1 LSLGLLLEYHQG
13 DLKRKTMSHKGIG
26 RWQGAALMATT
37 LLGTGVFI
45 LPQMTVSV
53 AGPWALL
60 AWLLLTVAVLPLA
73 FTFGLLASRFPH
85 ATGPA
90 HFAAL
95 AFGELTGRI
104 LGLMFLLVVPLGAS
118 AALMITF
125 EFIAP
130 LLPEAQQ
137 WRLPVELSLLG
148 LLWLLNYRGLQL
160 SARLQFGLTL
170 LIIAV
175 VLMLLLAFGLLQ
187 PQNLQ
192 QPSLPDFNGSTLAAA
207 CAIAFWSFLGVEAMT
222 HLAHDFRDAS
232 KDLLPALIRG
242 CLVVGAIYIACSYLV
257 LLMGSGHPVAMIGV
271 FNQLLGGYGELV
283 LGILG
288 FCSGIATVNV
298 YTASVARS
306 LASFS
311 EQGITP
317 AYFQQKNR
325 HQMPQRA
332 LTAIITTMAAVLLL
346 TWFGGQQLEDLIS
359 WVNGVFVVIYL
370 VSMAAAY
377 QLLPGRYKAVS
388 LVSLALC
395 LLLAVA
401 IAEHMLY
408 ALLLIVLIW
417 PLLYL
422 QQKKQRLSVPL

>member
-1 LSLGLLLEYHQG
+1 
-13 DLKRKTMSHKGIG
+13 MSHKGIG

-45 LPQMTVSV
+45 LPQMTVAV
-53 AGPWALL
+53 AGSWALL
-60 AWLLLTVAVLPLA
+60 AWLLLTVTVLPLA

-130 LLPEAQQ
+130 LIPQAQQ
-137 WRLPVELSLLG
+137 WRLPVELALLG

-170 LIIAV
+170 LIIMV
-175 VLMLLLAFGLLQ
+175 VLLLLLAFGLLQ
-187 PQNLQ
+187 PQNVQ
-192 QPSLPDFNGSTLAAA
+192 QPTLADFNGSALAAA
-207 CAIAFWSFLGVEAMT
+207 CAIAFWSFLGIEAMT

-242 CLVVGAIYIACSYLV
+242 CLVVGAIYLACSYLV
-257 LLMGSGHPVAMIGV
+257 LVMGSGHPLAMIGV

-283 LGILG
+283 LGVLG

-317 AYFQQKNR
+317 AYFQQKNAY
-325 HQMPQRA
+325 QMPQRA
-332 LTAIITTMAAVLLL
+332 LTAIIAAMAGVLVL
-346 TWFGGQQLEDLIS
+346 TWFSGQQLEDLIS

-370 VSMAAAY
+370 LSMAAAY
-377 QLLPGRYKAVS
+377 TLLPSRYKGLC

-395 LLLAVA
+395 LILAVA

-408 ALLLIVLIW
+408 ALLLIAVLG

-422 QQKKQRLSVPL
+422 QQKQQRLSSLPSASRPGSGV

>member
-1 LSLGLLLEYHQG
+1 
-13 DLKRKTMSHKGIG
+13 MSHKGIG

-45 LPQMTVSV
+45 LPQMTVAV

-60 AWLLLTVAVLPLA
+60 AWLILTLAVLPLA

-130 LLPEAQQ
+130 LLPAAEQ

-175 VLMLLLAFGLLQ
+175 VLLLLLAFGLLQ
-187 PQNLQ
+187 PQSLQ

-232 KDLLPALIRG
+232 KDVLPALLRG

-257 LLMGSGHPVAMIGV
+257 LVMGSGHPLAMIGV

-283 LGILG
+283 LGVLG

-317 AYFQQKNR
+317 AFFQQKNS

-332 LTAIITTMAAVLLL
+332 LTAIIATMAAVLLL
-346 TWFGGQQLEDLIS
+346 TWFSGQQLEDLIS

-377 QLLPGRYKAVS
+377 KLLPDRYKVVS

-408 ALLLIVLIW
+408 ALLLIALIW
-417 PLLYL
+417 PLLYM

>member
-1 LSLGLLLEYHQG
+1 
-13 DLKRKTMSHKGIG
+13 MSHKGIG

-45 LPQMTVSV
+45 LPQMTVAV

-95 AFGELTGRI
+95 AFGELTGRV

-175 VLMLLLAFGLLQ
+175 VLLLLLAFGLLQ
-187 PQNLQ
+187 PQQLQ
-192 QPSLPDFNGSTLAAA
+192 QPPLPDFNGSALAAA

-222 HLAHDFRDAS
+222 HLANDFRDAS
-232 KDLLPALIRG
+232 KDLLPALLRG

-257 LLMGSGHPVAMIGV
+257 LVMGSGHPLAMIGV

-283 LGILG
+283 LGVLG

-317 AYFQQKNR
+317 AFFQQKNR

-332 LTAIITTMAAVLLL
+332 LTAIIAAMAAVLLL
-346 TWFGGQQLEDLIS
+346 TWFSGQQLEDLIS

-377 QLLPGRYKAVS
+377 KLLPGRYKAVS

-408 ALLLIVLIW
+408 ALLLIILIC

-422 QQKKQRLSVPL
+422 QQKKQRLSLPL

>member
-1 LSLGLLLEYHQG
+1 
-13 DLKRKTMSHKGIG
+13 MSHKGIG

-45 LPQMTVSV
+45 LPQMTVAV
-53 AGPWALL
+53 ADSWALL
-60 AWLLLTVAVLPLA
+60 AWLLLTLAVLPLA

-95 AFGELTGRI
+95 AFGELTGRV

-130 LLPEAQQ
+130 LLPAAGQ
-137 WRLPVELSLLG
+137 WQLPVELGLLA

-175 VLMLLLAFGLLQ
+175 VLLLLLAFGLLQ
-187 PQNLQ
+187 PHNL
-192 QPSLPDFNGSTLAAA
+192 PHPVLPDFNGNQLAAA
-207 CAIAFWSFLGVEAMT
+207 CAIAFWSFLGIEAMT
-222 HLAHDFRDAS
+222 HLAHDFRDAG

-242 CLVVGAIYIACSYLV
+242 CLVVGAIYMACSYLV
-257 LLMGSGHPVAMIGV
+257 LMMDSDHPVAMIGV

-283 LGILG
+283 LGVLG

-317 AYFQQKNR
+317 AFFQQKNR
-325 HQMPQRA
+325 HQIPERA
-332 LTAIITTMAAVLLL
+332 LTAIIAAMAAVLVL
-346 TWFGGQQLEDLIS
+346 TWLSGQQLEDLIS

-377 QLLPGRYKAVS
+377 QLLPGHYKAVS

-395 LLLAVA
+395 LLLALA

-408 ALLLIVLIW
+408 ALLLILLIW

-422 QQKKQRLSVPL
+422 QQRKQKLSAPL

>member
-1 LSLGLLLEYHQG
+1 
-13 DLKRKTMSHKGIG
+13 MSHKGIG

-45 LPQMTVSV
+45 LPQMTVEV

-60 AWLLLTVAVLPLA
+60 AWLLLTLAVLPLA

-95 AFGELTGRI
+95 AFGELTGRV

-130 LLPEAQQ
+130 LLPEAQH

-170 LIIAV
+170 LIIAL
-175 VLMLLLAFGLLQ
+175 VLLLLLAFGLLQ
-187 PQNLQ
+187 PQQVQ
-192 QPSLPDFNGSTLAAA
+192 QASLPAFSSSALAAA
-207 CAIAFWSFLGVEAMT
+207 CAVAFWSFLGVEAMT

-257 LLMGSGHPVAMIGV
+257 LVMGTGETLAMVSV

-332 LTAIITTMAAVLLL
+332 LSAIIAAMAAVLLL
-346 TWFGGQQLEDLIS
+346 TWYSGQQLEDLIS

-377 QLLPGRYKAVS
+377 QLLPGRYKALS

-395 LLLAVA
+395 LLLALA
-401 IAEHMLY
+401 IAAHMLY
-408 ALLLIVLIW
+408 ALLLIVLLW
-417 PLLYL
+417 PALYL
-422 QQKKQRLSVPL
+422 QQRKQRLSAPL

>member
-1 LSLGLLLEYHQG
+1 
-13 DLKRKTMSHKGIG
+13 MSNKGIG

-45 LPQMTVSV
+45 LPQMTVEV
-53 AGPWALL
+53 AGSWALVAWALL
-60 AWLLLTVAVLPLA
+60 TLAVLPVA

-130 LLPEAQQ
+130 LLTDAKQ
-137 WRLPVELSLLG
+137 WQLPVELGLLG

-175 VLMLLLAFGLLQ
+175 VLLLLTAFGLLQ
-187 PQNLQ
+187 PESTNPL
-192 QPSLPDFNGSTLAAA
+192 SMPDFNGGALAGA

-222 HLAHDFRDAS
+222 HLANDFRDAS

-257 LLMGSGHPVAMIGV
+257 LVMGSGHPMAMIGV
-271 FNQLLGGYGELV
+271 FNSLLGGNGELV
-283 LGILG
+283 LGVLG

-306 LASFS
+306 LANFS

-317 AYFQQKNR
+317 AYFQQNNR

-332 LTAIITTMAAVLLL
+332 LSCIILTMATVLVV
-346 TWFGGQQLEDLIS
+346 TWYSGQQLHDLIS
-359 WVNGVFVVIYL
+359 WVNGVFVMIYL

-377 QLLPGRYKAVS
+377 TLLPGRYKMLC

-395 LLLAVA
+395 LALAMV
-401 IAEHMLY
+401 IAAHMLY
-408 ALLLIVLIW
+408 ALLLVTVIW

-422 QQKKQRLSVPL
+422 QQKKQRLSVQP

>member
-1 LSLGLLLEYHQG
+1 
-13 DLKRKTMSHKGIG
+13 MSHKGIG

-45 LPQMTVSV
+45 LPQMTVEV

-60 AWLLLTVAVLPLA
+60 AWLLLTLAVLPLA

-95 AFGELTGRI
+95 AFGELTGRV

-130 LLPEAQQ
+130 LLPEAQH

-170 LIIAV
+170 LIIAL
-175 VLMLLLAFGLLQ
+175 VLLLSLAFGLLQ
-187 PQNLQ
+187 PQQIQ
-192 QPSLPDFNGSTLAAA
+192 QPSLPAFSSSALAAA

-242 CLVVGAIYIACSYLV
+242 CLVVGAIYVACSYLV
-257 LLMGSGHPVAMIGV
+257 LVMGTGEALAMISV

-332 LTAIITTMAAVLLL
+332 LSAIIAAMAAVLLL
-346 TWFGGQQLEDLIS
+346 TWYSGQQLEDLIS

-377 QLLPGRYKAVS
+377 QLLPGRYKALS

-395 LLLAVA
+395 LLLALA

-408 ALLLIVLIW
+408 ALLLIVLLW
-417 PLLYL
+417 PVLYL
-422 QQKKQRLSVPL
+422 QQRKQRLSAPL

>member
-1 LSLGLLLEYHQG
+1 
-13 DLKRKTMSHKGIG
+13 MSHKGIG

-45 LPQMTVSV
+45 LPQMTVEV

-60 AWLLLTVAVLPLA
+60 AWLLLTLAVLPLA

-95 AFGELTGRI
+95 AFGELTGRV
-104 LGLMFLLVVPLGAS
+104 LGLMFLLVVPFGAS

-130 LLPEAQQ
+130 LLPEAQH

-170 LIIAV
+170 LIIAL
-175 VLMLLLAFGLLQ
+175 VLLLLLAFGLLQ
-187 PQNLQ
+187 PQQIQ
-192 QPSLPDFNGSTLAAA
+192 QTSLPAFSSSALAAA

-242 CLVVGAIYIACSYLV
+242 CLVVGAIYVACSYLV
-257 LLMGSGHPVAMIGV
+257 LVMGTGEALAMISV

-317 AYFQQKNR
+317 AYFQQKNH

-332 LTAIITTMAAVLLL
+332 LSAIIAAMAAVLLL
-346 TWFGGQQLEDLIS
+346 TWYSGQQLEDLIS

-377 QLLPGRYKAVS
+377 QLLPGRYKALS

-395 LLLAVA
+395 LLLALA

-408 ALLLIVLIW
+408 ALLLIVLLW
-417 PLLYL
+417 PVLYL
-422 QQKKQRLSVPL
+422 QQRKQRLSAPL

>member
-1 LSLGLLLEYHQG
+1 
-13 DLKRKTMSHKGIG
+13 MSHKGIG

-45 LPQMTVSV
+45 LPQMTVAV

-160 SARLQFGLTL
+160 SARLQFGLTV

-175 VLMLLLAFGLLQ
+175 VLLLLLAFGLLQ

-222 HLAHDFRDAS
+222 HLAHDFRNAS

-242 CLVVGAIYIACSYLV
+242 CLVVGSIYIACSYLV

-317 AYFQQKNR
+317 AYFRQKNR

-332 LTAIITTMAAVLLL
+332 LTAIISAMAAVLLL
-346 TWFGGQQLEDLIS
+346 TWFSGQQLEDLIS

-377 QLLPGRYKAVS
+377 KLLPGRYKAVS
-388 LVSLALC
+388 LISLTLC
-395 LLLAVA
+395 LLLAAA

-408 ALLLIVLIW
+408 ALLLITLIW
-417 PLLYL
+417 PLLYV

>member
-1 LSLGLLLEYHQG
+1 
-13 DLKRKTMSHKGIG
+13 MSHKGIG

-45 LPQMTVSV
+45 LPQMTVAV

-130 LLPEAQQ
+130 LLPQAQHWQ
-137 WRLPVELSLLG
+137 LPVELSLLG

-170 LIIAV
+170 LIISV
-175 VLMLLLAFGLLQ
+175 VLLLLLAFGLLQ
-187 PQNLQ
+187 PQQLQ
-192 QPSLPDFNGSTLAAA
+192 QPSLPDFNGSALAAA
-207 CAIAFWSFLGVEAMT
+207 CAIAFWSFLGIEAMT
-222 HLAHDFRDAS
+222 HLANDFRDAGQ
-232 KDLLPALIRG
+232 DLLPALLRG

-257 LLMGSGHPVAMIGV
+257 LVMGSGHSVAMISV

-317 AYFQQKNR
+317 AFFQQKNR

-332 LTAIITTMAAVLLL
+332 LTAIISAMAAVLLL
-346 TWFGGQQLEDLIS
+346 TWFSGQQLEDLIS

-377 QLLPGRYKAVS
+377 KLLPDRYKAMS

-408 ALLLIVLIW
+408 ALLLIALIW
-417 PLLYL
+417 PLLYM

>member
-1 LSLGLLLEYHQG
+1 
-13 DLKRKTMSHKGIG
+13 MSHKGIG

-45 LPQMTVSV
+45 LPQMTVEV

-60 AWLLLTVAVLPLA
+60 AWLLLTLAVLPLA

-95 AFGELTGRI
+95 AFGELTGRV

-130 LLPEAQQ
+130 LLPEAQH

-170 LIIAV
+170 LIIAL
-175 VLMLLLAFGLLQ
+175 VLLLLLAFGLLQ
-187 PQNLQ
+187 PQQIQ
-192 QPSLPDFNGSTLAAA
+192 QPSLPAFSSSALAAA

-242 CLVVGAIYIACSYLV
+242 CLVVGAIYVACSYLV
-257 LLMGSGHPVAMIGV
+257 LVMGTGEGLAMISV

-332 LTAIITTMAAVLLL
+332 LSAIIAAMAAVLLL
-346 TWFGGQQLEDLIS
+346 TWYSGQQLEDLIS

-377 QLLPGRYKAVS
+377 QLLPGRYKALS

-395 LLLAVA
+395 LLLALA

-408 ALLLIVLIW
+408 ALLLIVLLW
-417 PLLYL
+417 PVLYL
-422 QQKKQRLSVPL
+422 QQRKQRLSAPL

>member
-1 LSLGLLLEYHQG
+1 
-13 DLKRKTMSHKGIG
+13 MSHKGIG

-45 LPQMTVSV
+45 LPQMTVEV

-60 AWLLLTVAVLPLA
+60 AWLLLTLAVLPLA

-95 AFGELTGRI
+95 AFGELTGRV

-130 LLPEAQQ
+130 LLPEAQH
-137 WRLPVELSLLG
+137 WRLQVELSLLG

-170 LIIAV
+170 LIIAL
-175 VLMLLLAFGLLQ
+175 VLLLLLAFGLLQ
-187 PQNLQ
+187 PQQIQ
-192 QPSLPDFNGSTLAAA
+192 QPSLPAFSSSALAAA

-242 CLVVGAIYIACSYLV
+242 CLVVGAIYVACSYLV
-257 LLMGSGHPVAMIGV
+257 LVMGTGEALAMISV

-332 LTAIITTMAAVLLL
+332 LSAIIAAMAAVLLL
-346 TWFGGQQLEDLIS
+346 TWYSGQQLEDLIS

-377 QLLPGRYKAVS
+377 QLLPGRYKALS

-395 LLLAVA
+395 LLLALA

-408 ALLLIVLIW
+408 ALLLIVLLW
-417 PLLYL
+417 PVLYL
-422 QQKKQRLSVPL
+422 QQRKQRLSAPL

>member
-1 LSLGLLLEYHQG
+1 
-13 DLKRKTMSHKGIG
+13 MSHKGIG

-45 LPQMTVSV
+45 LPQMTVEV

-60 AWLLLTVAVLPLA
+60 AWLLLTLAVLPLA

-95 AFGELTGRI
+95 AFGELTGRV

-130 LLPEAQQ
+130 LLPEAQH

-170 LIIAV
+170 LIIAL
-175 VLMLLLAFGLLQ
+175 VLLLLLAFGLLQ
-187 PQNLQ
+187 PQQVQ
-192 QPSLPDFNGSTLAAA
+192 QASLPAFSSSALAAA
-207 CAIAFWSFLGVEAMT
+207 CAVAFWSFLGVEAMT

-257 LLMGSGHPVAMIGV
+257 LVMGTGETLAMVSV

-332 LTAIITTMAAVLLL
+332 LSAIIAAMAAVLLL
-346 TWFGGQQLEDLIS
+346 TWYSGQQLEDLIS

-377 QLLPGRYKAVS
+377 QLLPGRYKALS

-395 LLLAVA
+395 LLLALA
-401 IAEHMLY
+401 IAAHMLY
-408 ALLLIVLIW
+408 ALLLIVLLW
-417 PLLYL
+417 PVLYL
-422 QQKKQRLSVPL
+422 QQRKQRLSAPL

>member
-1 LSLGLLLEYHQG
+1 
-13 DLKRKTMSHKGIG
+13 
-26 RWQGAALMATT
+26 MATT

-45 LPQMTVSV
+45 LPQMTVAV

-60 AWLLLTVAVLPLA
+60 AWLLLTIAVLPLA

-130 LLPEAQQ
+130 LIPEAQQ

-175 VLMLLLAFGLLQ
+175 VLLLLLVFGVLQ

-192 QPSLPDFNGSTLAAA
+192 QPSLPDFNGSALAAA

-222 HLAHDFRDAS
+222 HLANDFKDAS

-257 LLMGSGHPVAMIGV
+257 LVMAPNHPVAMIGV

-317 AYFQQKNR
+317 AFFQQKNTY
-325 HQMPQRA
+325 QMPQRA
-332 LTAIITTMAAVLLL
+332 LTAIIAAMAAVLLL
-346 TWFGGQQLEDLIS
+346 TWFSGQHLEDLIS

-377 QLLPGRYKAVS
+377 QLLPARYKAVS
-388 LVSLALC
+388 LISLALC

-408 ALLLIVLIW
+408 ALLLIVMIW

-422 QQKKQRLSVPL
+422 QQKKQRISVPL

>member
-1 LSLGLLLEYHQG
+1 
-13 DLKRKTMSHKGIG
+13 MSHKGIG

-137 WRLPVELSLLG
+137 WQLPVELSLLG

-175 VLMLLLAFGLLQ
+175 VLLLLLAFGLLQ

-192 QPSLPDFNGSTLAAA
+192 QPSLPDFNGSALAAA

-222 HLAHDFRDAS
+222 HLANDFRDAS
-232 KDLLPALIRG
+232 KDLLPALLRG

-257 LLMGSGHPVAMIGV
+257 LVMGSGHPLAMIGV

-283 LGILG
+283 LGVLG

-317 AYFQQKNR
+317 AFFQQKNR

-332 LTAIITTMAAVLLL
+332 LTAIIATMAAVLLL
-346 TWFGGQQLEDLIS
+346 TWFSDQQLEDLIS

-377 QLLPGRYKAVS
+377 QLLPGRYKIIS
-388 LVSLALC
+388 LLSLALC

>member
-1 LSLGLLLEYHQG
+1 
-13 DLKRKTMSHKGIG
+13 MSDHGIG

-45 LPQMTVSV
+45 LPQMTVAV
-53 AGPWALL
+53 AGSWALL
-60 AWLLLTVAVLPLA
+60 AWLLLTLAVVPLA
-73 FTFGLLASRFPH
+73 ITFGLLASRFPH

-95 AFGELTGRI
+95 AFGELTGRV

-118 AALMITF
+118 AALMMTF

-130 LLPEAQQ
+130 LLPSAQQ
-137 WRLPVELSLLG
+137 WRLPVEFGLLG

-170 LIIAV
+170 LIITV
-175 VLMLLLAFGLLQ
+175 VLLLLLAFGLLHPQ
-187 PQNLQ
+187 PWQY
-192 QPSLPDFNGSTLAAA
+192 PSPADFNRSALAAA

-232 KDLLPALIRG
+232 KDLLPALLRG
-242 CLVVGAIYIACSYLV
+242 CLVVGAIYLACSYLV
-257 LLMGSGHPVAMIGV
+257 LMAGSEHPLAMIGI

-283 LGILG
+283 LGMLG

-317 AYFQQKNR
+317 GYFQQKNR
-325 HQMPQRA
+325 YHMPQRA
-332 LTAIITTMAAVLLL
+332 LSAIIAAMAVVLVL
-346 TWFGGQQLEDLIS
+346 TWLTAQQLDDLIS

-370 VSMAAAY
+370 VSMAAAC
-377 QLLPGRYKAVS
+377 QLLPRRYKAVS
-388 LVSLALC
+388 VLSFALC
-395 LLLAVA
+395 LLLVIA

-408 ALLLIVLIW
+408 ALLLILLVW
-417 PLLYL
+417 PALYI
-422 QQKKQRLSVPL
+422 QQRKQRLSVPPLGSHPSVDG

>member
-1 LSLGLLLEYHQG
+1 
-13 DLKRKTMSHKGIG
+13 MSHKGIG

-45 LPQMTVSV
+45 LPQMTVAV

-60 AWLLLTVAVLPLA
+60 AWLLLTIAVLPLA

-130 LLPEAQQ
+130 LIPEAQQ

-175 VLMLLLAFGLLQ
+175 VLLLLLVFGVLQ

-192 QPSLPDFNGSTLAAA
+192 QPSLPDFNGSALAAA

-222 HLAHDFRDAS
+222 HLANDFKDAS

-257 LLMGSGHPVAMIGV
+257 LVMAPNHPVAMIGV

-317 AYFQQKNR
+317 AFFQQKNTY
-325 HQMPQRA
+325 QMPQRA
-332 LTAIITTMAAVLLL
+332 LTAIIAAMAAVLLL
-346 TWFGGQQLEDLIS
+346 TWFSGQHLEDLIS

-377 QLLPGRYKAVS
+377 QLLPARYKAVS
-388 LVSLALC
+388 LISLALC

-408 ALLLIVLIW
+408 ALLLIVMIW

-422 QQKKQRLSVPL
+422 QQKKQRISVPL

>member
-1 LSLGLLLEYHQG
+1 
-13 DLKRKTMSHKGIG
+13 MSHKGIG
-26 RWQGAALMATT
+26 PWQGAALMATT

-45 LPQMTVSV
+45 LPQMTVAV
-53 AGPWALL
+53 ADAWALL
-60 AWLLLTVAVLPLA
+60 AWLLLTLAVLPLA

-90 HFAAL
+90 YFAAL
-95 AFGELTGRI
+95 AFGEQTGRV

-137 WRLPVELSLLG
+137 WQLPVELGLLG

-175 VLMLLLAFGLLQ
+175 VLLLLLAFGLLQ
-187 PQNLQ
+187 PQNLP
-192 QPSLPDFNGSTLAAA
+192 QPALPDFNGSHLAAA
-207 CAIAFWSFLGVEAMT
+207 CAIAFWSFLGIEAMT

-232 KDLLPALIRG
+232 KDLLPALIYG

-257 LLMGSGHPVAMIGV
+257 LVMGSGHPLEMIGI

-283 LGILG
+283 LGVLG

-306 LASFS
+306 LANFS

-317 AYFQQKNR
+317 AFFQLKNR
-325 HQMPQRA
+325 HQIPERA
-332 LTAIITTMAAVLLL
+332 LTAIIATMAAVLLL
-346 TWFGGQQLEDLIS
+346 TWISGQQLEDLIS

-377 QLLPGRYKAVS
+377 RLLPIRYKAVS
-388 LVSLALC
+388 LLSLVLC

-408 ALLLIVLIW
+408 ALLLILLIW

-422 QQKKQRLSVPL
+422 QQKKQRLSAPL

>member
-1 LSLGLLLEYHQG
+1 
-13 DLKRKTMSHKGIG
+13 MSHKGIG

-45 LPQMTVSV
+45 LPQMTVEV

-60 AWLLLTVAVLPLA
+60 AWLLLTLAVLPLA

-95 AFGELTGRI
+95 AFGELTGRV

-130 LLPEAQQ
+130 LLPQAQH

-170 LIIAV
+170 LIIAL
-175 VLMLLLAFGLLQ
+175 VLLLLLAFGLLQ
-187 PQNLQ
+187 PQQIQ
-192 QPSLPDFNGSTLAAA
+192 QPSLPAFSSSALAAA

-242 CLVVGAIYIACSYLV
+242 CLVVGAIYMACSYLV
-257 LLMGSGHPVAMIGV
+257 LVMGTGEALAMISV

-332 LTAIITTMAAVLLL
+332 LSAIIAAMAVVLML
-346 TWFGGQQLEDLIS
+346 TWYSGQQLEDLIS

-377 QLLPGRYKAVS
+377 QLLPGRYKALS

-395 LLLAVA
+395 LLLALA

-408 ALLLIVLIW
+408 ALLLIVLLW
-417 PLLYL
+417 PVLYL
-422 QQKKQRLSVPL
+422 QQRKQRLSAPL

>member
-1 LSLGLLLEYHQG
+1 
-13 DLKRKTMSHKGIG
+13 MSHKGIG

-45 LPQMTVSV
+45 LPQMTVEV

-60 AWLLLTVAVLPLA
+60 AWLLLTLAVLPLA

-95 AFGELTGRI
+95 AFGELTGRV

-130 LLPEAQQ
+130 LLPEAQY

-170 LIIAV
+170 LIIAL

-187 PQNLQ
+187 PQQIQ
-192 QPSLPDFNGSTLAAA
+192 QPSLPAFSSSALAAA

-242 CLVVGAIYIACSYLV
+242 CLVVGAIYVACSYLV
-257 LLMGSGHPVAMIGV
+257 LVMGTGETLAMISV

-317 AYFQQKNR
+317 AYFQQKNH

-332 LTAIITTMAAVLLL
+332 LSAIIAAMAAVLLL
-346 TWFGGQQLEDLIS
+346 TWYSGQQLEDLIS

-377 QLLPGRYKAVS
+377 QLLPGRYKALS

-395 LLLAVA
+395 LLLALA

-408 ALLLIVLIW
+408 ALLLVVLLW
-417 PLLYL
+417 PVLYL
-422 QQKKQRLSVPL
+422 QQRKQRLSAPL

>member
-1 LSLGLLLEYHQG
+1 
-13 DLKRKTMSHKGIG
+13 MSHKGIG

-45 LPQMTVSV
+45 LPQMTVEV

-60 AWLLLTVAVLPLA
+60 AWLLLTLAVLPLA

-95 AFGELTGRI
+95 AFGELTGRV

-130 LLPEAQQ
+130 LLPEAQH

-170 LIIAV
+170 LIIAL
-175 VLMLLLAFGLLQ
+175 VLLLLLAFGLLQ
-187 PQNLQ
+187 PQQIQ
-192 QPSLPDFNGSTLAAA
+192 QPSLPAFSSSALAAA

-242 CLVVGAIYIACSYLV
+242 CLVVGAIYVACSYLV
-257 LLMGSGHPVAMIGV
+257 LVMGTGEALAMISV

-332 LTAIITTMAAVLLL
+332 LSAIIAAMAAVLLL
-346 TWFGGQQLEDLIS
+346 TWYSGQQLEDLIS

-377 QLLPGRYKAVS
+377 QLLPGRYKALS

-395 LLLAVA
+395 LLLALA

-408 ALLLIVLIW
+408 ALLLIVLLW
-417 PLLYL
+417 PVLYL
-422 QQKKQRLSVPL
+422 QQRKQRLSAPL

>member
-1 LSLGLLLEYHQG
+1 
-13 DLKRKTMSHKGIG
+13 MSHKGIG

-45 LPQMTVSV
+45 LPQMTVEV

-60 AWLLLTVAVLPLA
+60 AWLLLTLAVLPLA

-95 AFGELTGRI
+95 AFGELAGRV

-130 LLPEAQQ
+130 LLPEAQH

-170 LIIAV
+170 LIIAL
-175 VLMLLLAFGLLQ
+175 VLLLLLAFGLLQ
-187 PQNLQ
+187 PQQIQ
-192 QPSLPDFNGSTLAAA
+192 QASLPAFSSSALAAA
-207 CAIAFWSFLGVEAMT
+207 CAVAFWSFLGVEAMT

-257 LLMGSGHPVAMIGV
+257 LVMGTGETLAMVSV

-332 LTAIITTMAAVLLL
+332 LSAIIAAMAAVLLL
-346 TWFGGQQLEDLIS
+346 TWYSGQQLEDLIS

-377 QLLPGRYKAVS
+377 QLLPGRYKALS

-395 LLLAVA
+395 LLLALA

-408 ALLLIVLIW
+408 ALLLIVLLW
-417 PLLYL
+417 PALYL
-422 QQKKQRLSVPL
+422 QQRKQRLSAPL

>member
-1 LSLGLLLEYHQG
+1 
-13 DLKRKTMSHKGIG
+13 MSHKGIG

-45 LPQMTVSV
+45 LPQMTVEV

-60 AWLLLTVAVLPLA
+60 AWLLLTLAVLPLA

-95 AFGELTGRI
+95 AFGELTGRV

-130 LLPEAQQ
+130 LLPEAQY

-170 LIIAV
+170 LIIAL

-187 PQNLQ
+187 PQQIQ
-192 QPSLPDFNGSTLAAA
+192 QPSLPAFSSSSLAAA

-242 CLVVGAIYIACSYLV
+242 CLVVGAIYVACSYLV
-257 LLMGSGHPVAMIGV
+257 LVMGTGETLAMISV

-317 AYFQQKNR
+317 AYFQQKNH

-332 LTAIITTMAAVLLL
+332 LSAIIAAMAAVLLL
-346 TWFGGQQLEDLIS
+346 TWYSGQQLEDLIS

-377 QLLPGRYKAVS
+377 QLLPGRYKALS

-395 LLLAVA
+395 LLLALA

-408 ALLLIVLIW
+408 ALLLVVLLW
-417 PLLYL
+417 PVLYL
-422 QQKKQRLSVPL
+422 QQRKQRLSAPL

>member
-1 LSLGLLLEYHQG
+1 
-13 DLKRKTMSHKGIG
+13 MSHKGIG

-45 LPQMTVSV
+45 LPQMTVAV

-60 AWLLLTVAVLPLA
+60 AWLLLTFAVLPLA
-73 FTFGLLASRFPH
+73 FTFGLLASRYPH

-90 HFAAL
+90 HFATL

-130 LLPEAQQ
+130 LLPHAQQ

-170 LIIAV
+170 LIVAV
-175 VLMLLLAFGLLQ
+175 VLLLLLAFGLLQ
-187 PQNLQ
+187 PHSTQAL
-192 QPSLPDFNGSTLAAA
+192 SLPEFDSSALAAA

-232 KDLLPALIRG
+232 TDLLPAMIRG
-242 CLVVGAIYIACSYLV
+242 CLVVGAIYLGCSYLV
-257 LLMGSGHPVAMIGV
+257 MQIGSGHALAMIGV
-271 FNQLLGGYGELV
+271 FNQLLGGYGQLV
-283 LGILG
+283 IGVLG

-317 AYFQQKNR
+317 EYFQQKNA
-325 HQMPQRA
+325 HHMPQRA
-332 LTAIITTMAAVLLL
+332 LTAIIAAMAAVLLL
-346 TWFGGQQLEDLIS
+346 TWLSGQQLEDLIS

-377 QLLPGRYKAVS
+377 KLLPGSYKTVALIS
-388 LVSLALC
+388 LVLC
-395 LLLAVA
+395 LLLAAA
-401 IAEHMLY
+401 IAEHMVY
-408 ALLLIVLIW
+408 ALLLIIVIW

-422 QQKKQRLSVPL
+422 QQKKHSLTHHFK

>member
-1 LSLGLLLEYHQG
+1 
-13 DLKRKTMSHKGIG
+13 MSHKGIG

-60 AWLLLTVAVLPLA
+60 AWLILTLAVLPLA

-130 LLPEAQQ
+130 LLPQAQQ

-175 VLMLLLAFGLLQ
+175 VVLLLLAFGLLQ
-187 PQNLQ
+187 PQSLQ
-192 QPSLPDFNGSTLAAA
+192 QPPLPAFNGSALAAA
-207 CAIAFWSFLGVEAMT
+207 CAIAFWSFLGIEAMT

-232 KDLLPALIRG
+232 KDLLPALFRG

-257 LLMGSGHPVAMIGV
+257 LVMGAGHPLAMIGV

-317 AYFQQKNR
+317 AFFQQKNA
-325 HQMPQRA
+325 HQIPQRA
-332 LTAIITTMAAVLLL
+332 LTAIISAMAAVLLL
-346 TWFGGQQLEDLIS
+346 TWFSGQQLEDLIS

-377 QLLPGRYKAVS
+377 RLLPGRYKAVS
-388 LVSLALC
+388 LISLALC

>member
-1 LSLGLLLEYHQG
+1 
-13 DLKRKTMSHKGIG
+13 MSHKGIG

-45 LPQMTVSV
+45 LPQMTVEV

-60 AWLLLTVAVLPLA
+60 AWLLLTLAVLPLA

-95 AFGELTGRI
+95 AFGELTGRV

-130 LLPEAQQ
+130 LLPEAQH

-170 LIIAV
+170 LIIAL
-175 VLMLLLAFGLLQ
+175 VLLLLLAFGLLQ
-187 PQNLQ
+187 PQQIQ
-192 QPSLPDFNGSTLAAA
+192 QASLPAFSSSALAAA
-207 CAIAFWSFLGVEAMT
+207 CAVAFWSFLGVEAMT

-257 LLMGSGHPVAMIGV
+257 LVMGTGETLAMVSV

-332 LTAIITTMAAVLLL
+332 LSAIIAAMAAVLLL
-346 TWFGGQQLEDLIS
+346 TWYSGQQLEDLIS

-377 QLLPGRYKAVS
+377 QLLPGRYKALS

-395 LLLAVA
+395 LLLALA
-401 IAEHMLY
+401 IAAHMLY
-408 ALLLIVLIW
+408 ALLLIVLLW
-417 PLLYL
+417 PALYL
-422 QQKKQRLSVPL
+422 QQRKQRLSAPL

>member
-1 LSLGLLLEYHQG
+1 
-13 DLKRKTMSHKGIG
+13 MSHKGIG

-45 LPQMTVSV
+45 LPQMTVAV

-60 AWLLLTVAVLPLA
+60 AWLLLTLAVLPLA

-95 AFGELTGRI
+95 AFGELAGRT

-130 LLPEAQQ
+130 LLPDAAP
-137 WRLPVELSLLG
+137 WRLPVELCLLG

-160 SARLQFGLTL
+160 SARLQFALTV

-175 VLMLLLAFGLLQ
+175 VLLLLLAFGLLQ
-187 PQNLQ
+187 PQQLQ
-192 QPSLPDFNGSTLAAA
+192 QPALTAFSGSALAAA

-222 HLAHDFRDAS
+222 HLANDFRDAR
-232 KDLLPALIRG
+232 KDVLPALIRG

-257 LLMGSGHPVAMIGV
+257 LVMGAGHPLAMIGV

-317 AYFQQKNR
+317 AFFRYKNR
-325 HQMPQRA
+325 HQIPERA
-332 LTAIITTMAAVLLL
+332 LTAIIVTMAVVLVL
-346 TWFGGQQLEDLIS
+346 TWFSGQQLEDLIS

-377 QLLPGRYKAVS
+377 QLLPGRFKP
-388 LVSLALC
+388 LCLLSLALC

-408 ALLLIVLIW
+408 ALLLILLIW
-417 PLLYL
+417 PLLYV
-422 QQKKQRLSVPL
+422 QQKKQRLSAPL

>member
-1 LSLGLLLEYHQG
+1 
-13 DLKRKTMSHKGIG
+13 MSHKGIG

-45 LPQMTVSV
+45 LPQMTVAV

-60 AWLLLTVAVLPLA
+60 AWLILTLAVLPLA

-130 LLPEAQQ
+130 LLPQAQQ
-137 WRLPVELSLLG
+137 WQLPVELSLLG

-160 SARLQFGLTL
+160 SARLQFALTL
-170 LIIAV
+170 LIIAA
-175 VLMLLLAFGLLQ
+175 VLLLLLAFGLLQ
-187 PQNLQ
+187 PQQLQ
-192 QPSLPDFNGSTLAAA
+192 HPSLPDFSGSALAAA

-222 HLAHDFRDAS
+222 HLANDFRDAS
-232 KDLLPALIRG
+232 KDLLPALLRG

-257 LLMGSGHPVAMIGV
+257 LVMGAGHPVAMIGV

-283 LGILG
+283 LGVLG

-317 AYFQQKNR
+317 AYFQRKNA

-332 LTAIITTMAAVLLL
+332 LTAIISAMAAVLLL
-346 TWFGGQQLEDLIS
+346 TWFSGQQLEDLIS

-377 QLLPGRYKAVS
+377 QLLPDRYKAVS
-388 LVSLALC
+388 LISLALC

-401 IAEHMLY
+401 IAEHMFY
-408 ALLLIVLIW
+408 ALLLISLIW